1 MKNRERDLLSRLEIG
16 DLAERDERSLVYL
29 PPVRVL
35 WERSVENSEALLRQ
49 RRRQISLTRGEV
61 CALRGT
67 EEGAAILLDFG
78 RELHGGIEI
87 TVHSVEGAE
96 SARLRVRFGE
106 SASEAMSELGGTTN
120 ATNDHARRDVTVE
133 VGMLSMNTVGMTGF
147 RFVRIDLLTPGA
159 ILYVHTVKAML
170 IYRDLPYLGSFEC
183 SDALLNRIWNTGA
196 YTVHLNMQH
205 YIWDGIKRDRL
216 VWIGDLHPEVSTI
229 LTVFGDQKIIRDS
242 LDYVVE
248 ETPEGEWMNGIPS
261 YSMWWII
268 LQYEYFMFSGNRA
281 YLEAQLPCLRKLCDM
296 LNRHIDPEGR
306 DVTPE
311 FRFIDWPTKGN
322 DRAVDLGLQALHVIA
337 CRFAKRI
344 FEALGQTE
352 DGKVCQEALER
363 LERCRVQPVK
373 VKQADALAALAGLL
387 PLDVVNETSLKPG
400 GTAGMTCFMGYY
412 ILMARALAGDVPGA
426 LSTLREYWGGMLAL
440 GATTFWEDFDIQWM
454 KGAAPIDRLPR
465 EGELD
470 VHGGYGRHCYK
481 GFRHSLC
488 HGWASGPTA
497 WLTRFVLGVE
507 ILEPGCGRIRVKANL
522 CDLDWA
528 RGTLPTPKGILAI
541 SHRRKPDGSIQTE
554 VDAPEGVEVVYG

>member
-159 ILYVHTVKAML
+159 ILYIHTVKAML

-248 ETPEGEWMNGIPS
+248 ETPDGEWMNGIPS

-400 GTAGMTCFMGYY
+400 GAAGMTCFMGYY